1 MKLLVS
7 LLVLTNRAQDAVVDE
22 PVVVAEP
29 IPDQD
34 LDHTFFEWLINEWYL
49 IENDYRLN
57 TSAVLMIIRTLYGML
72 VCGWIP
78 SKVYFPRKQGVSFI

>member
-34 LDHTFFEWLINEWYL
+34 LDHTFL
-49 IENDYRLN
+49 ND
-57 TSAVLMIIRTLYGML
+57 
-72 VCGWIP
+72 
-78 SKVYFPRKQGVSFI
+78 